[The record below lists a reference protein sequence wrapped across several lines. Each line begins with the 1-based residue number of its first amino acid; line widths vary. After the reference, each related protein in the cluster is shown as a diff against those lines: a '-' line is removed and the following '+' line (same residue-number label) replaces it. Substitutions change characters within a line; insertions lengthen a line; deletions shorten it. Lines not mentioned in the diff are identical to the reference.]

1 MNDEILLTPPLL
13 ASLRMAGLVIPSIEA
28 LACRF
33 WAVLLVPT
41 FPFPPTPF
49 PPLPC
54 PAILICKIR
63 NKFPSSI
70 HNLNSAKSRNLHS

>member
-13 ASLRMAGLVIPSIEA
+13 AILMAGLVMPSIEA

-41 FPFPPTPF
+41 LPLPPTPF
-49 PPLPC
+49 PPFPV
-54 PAILICKIR
+54 PAIVVKIV
-63 NKFPSSI
+63 I
-70 HNLNSAKSRNLHS
+70 NSMSEFKI